1 MATEREMHPLSR
13 KQPTLLGSRT
23 EKGLLFGVFCS
34 PAPGGGCN
42 PHFTDVRPHGA
53 TVPTTLYCRFVW
65 ILVLMLL
72 IDQGSAGNQGRD
84 VPFLVA
90 AIL

>member
-42 PHFTDVRPHGA
+42 PHFTDMRPDGV
-53 TVPTTLYCRFVW
+53 TVPTTLCCRCVW

-72 IDQGSAGNQGRD
+72 IDRGSAGKQGRD
-84 VPFLVA
+84 APFSVA

>member
-1 MATEREMHPLSR
+1 MATERDMHPLSR

-42 PHFTDVRPHGA
+42 LHFTDLWPDGV
-53 TVPTTLYCRFVW
+53 TVPTTLYCQFVW

-72 IDQGSAGNQGRD
+72 IDRGSAGKQGRD
-84 VPFLVA
+84 APFLVA